1 MYNNTAVYYIILYAY
16 VRMYILV
23 LASSKVGIVRARNI
37 MYSNFYIKIVKDKKE
52 NDF

>member
-1 MYNNTAVYYIILYAY
+1 
-16 VRMYILV
+16 MYI